1 MCDRRGT
8 LKCAG
13 LRARDMEELRWDNRN
28 RGVHGPIDMSH
39 SDLTENGN
47 EREEYGERVV
57 PDRTRLP

>member
-1 MCDRRGT
+1 
-8 LKCAG
+8 
-13 LRARDMEELRWDNRN
+13 MEELRWDNRN